1 MGRTQLAE
9 PGATVLSV
17 GTFSYCYLPPAHH
30 EHCSQ
35 CSLPDIN
42 IELPGLTWVL
52 LEAFLSGVGEESM
65 KPYYWV
71 SMLQRH
77 GGSEQRDL
85 PVMRTE
91 RQGKQNG
98 VVGGSL
104 I

>member
-1 MGRTQLAE
+1 M
-9 PGATVLSV
+9 
-17 GTFSYCYLPPAHH
+17 
-30 EHCSQ
+30 
-35 CSLPDIN
+35 
-42 IELPGLTWVL
+42 L